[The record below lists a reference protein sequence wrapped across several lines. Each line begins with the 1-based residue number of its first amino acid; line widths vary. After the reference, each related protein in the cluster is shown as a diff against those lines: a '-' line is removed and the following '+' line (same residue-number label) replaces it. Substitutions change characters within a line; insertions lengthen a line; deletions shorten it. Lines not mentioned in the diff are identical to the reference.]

1 MIFKQQLTDIST
13 VLNNTG
19 NTTKLLISFNALDD
33 AQQKVLLS
41 SSLLSEKQKEQCI
54 TMATLS
60 ATNTKYTA
68 EQLAKATGIS
78 TETLAN
84 WGLIESTD
92 ALTVSE
98 LAERAASDAQAKTVL
113 DKIIAQNAEVVA
125 NGEITASNTALAAS
139 EGGVTLA
146 TGAFTTAIKA
156 NIKAMIAWMTTTPLG
171 WLTMLVGGVVLAVK
185 AYDFFTVS
193 VEEANEA
200 MDEAIGEYE
209 SAKSSLENISS
220 KLEEQKKQLD
230 ELLAKDKLTYAE
242 KGQLEELKKITKEL
256 LIQQEIEEKR
266 TNKASK
272 EAAEKTIDAYETQYG
287 GYDLSRGYVER
298 RLNDGNFSMPYENDI
313 VSNMDAYLSVKNE
326 YEKAQEE
333 FLHATL
339 NDEDTTQ
346 IEQDIQ
352 DYIDLM
358 DEYSINLDDDISDLQ
373 EKRLALEDEYN
384 KAVEK
389 QNSGTEPLTT
399 LDKKVIST
407 YESISDSIKMIYE
420 YTNQNDWNN
429 MEIENIFNTEG
440 IEKTKEELIEMAK
453 AGELTPETI
462 SSYKNLN
469 NAIEESEIFL
479 KEGQTAARAF
489 CDGINANVEATE
501 KMSNNMREL
510 KNSFP
515 DRFQTLWNSEDFS
528 DAQKD
533 LAKLS
538 KESGIT
544 AKDILSLARENSD
557 LATLLDES
565 GISAQ
570 FAATCFQ
577 RVCDGADGFSAITD
591 DARALDQVL
600 HEMDG
605 SLQGVAASKS
615 AYDKAMEQD
624 DYNAGFKDYQDAYKS
639 AMEMFENGDYGK
651 HFRSAMEYLL
661 GDDSYTMSIEEL
673 KNAMDGLKNVFGEG
687 ATNGLEFLDK
697 LYEKKD
703 ILDGMGSSLEKL
715 SDGSYDFDLKPEEF
729 EKIGDA
735 LGMTKE
741 EVAACTNA
749 LGMFGNY
756 ASYDIGELENT
767 LKGMSVAAKDGK
779 DSLLSLQGVQSMLS
793 NMGKNGYEIYHIM
806 QDIQGMDGIRLLDF
820 SADDEGSLDSIIS
833 QLKELEMIEINGNSI
848 NVDSLVENLRGSF
861 NMATEDIATFI
872 NSLNRDY
879 NFEDAEGKA
888 LSLNEAITKAQTSEN
903 DAASESIDKVGES
916 AEDAKD
922 NVQELNS
929 QKTTG
934 IQGEFTNLAGK
945 IREVANEI
953 LSVTQQVDTLNNKT
967 LTGVTNSGSQG
978 TANTMVTGKAGN
990 VIKGTVKKITG
1001 KADASGNIGVKS
1013 NETALINELGNETI
1027 IDPKSGTYE
1036 VVEGGAQ
1043 FRKLKK
1049 GQIVLNH
1056 LQTKALLAKGK
1067 IDSFGKMMFGGNA
1080 SLKGKSYASGTAGG
1094 KNPATKKPYG
1104 NKSND
1109 KSGSSKDSKDA
1120 KDETIKEFSEVF
1132 DWIERRIKKF
1142 QRSFDKWV
1150 KQAETAVTSN
1160 FVNKYYKK
1168 AQSSAKNQLSTYGK
1182 AYSRYMKEANAVGL
1196 DEKYARKVRNG
1207 TINIEEIRAKGTEE
1221 DVKKYEELADRI
1233 KEYQDWYDKA
1243 QDAMD
1248 SFLET
1253 AEKLYNLPLEKAAR
1267 KVDIFRDAIDLLG
1280 KEIDNETDYT
1290 KKNKKIDRQTQKEK
1304 KILDANK
1311 AASTESK
1318 KSLSSAK
1325 KELRK
1330 NRNLNADDGITK
1342 KERTAIR
1349 KAAKGN
1355 KEVNLSYFKENSAGY
1370 KAAVKYNEAL
1380 KARKKALND
1389 AKSAQQDYDAWEV
1402 EASKLKF
1409 DNIAD
1414 HYSKE
1419 VQMIGYDMSALDDRI
1434 SEIEASGRK
1443 VYKSYYEDQKKVNAQ
1458 KLAQYQS
1465 EKAALEQ
1472 SIQNIKKGTDEWY
1485 DAYDQIQQ
1493 VSSSISECTKET
1505 YELNDAISQLH
1516 FDMVDDT
1523 TEGIKRIITEQEFL
1537 RGLFAHE
1544 KNTDKKT
1551 GGLTDAGLANL
1562 GSLSAGYNLS
1572 KENASRLAAEVAE
1585 LQRMLDAGE
1594 TYSSLLGIEL
1604 NSIDNVEKRL
1614 NEARATEQEW
1624 VKERYDNASAI
1635 HGIMEELYNAELDY
1649 LKELVD
1655 AKKEALDAEKDL
1667 HDYQKTIS
1675 EKTEGIAA
1683 IQKQIAAYS
1692 GDTSEEG
1699 RAKLQRLQKELD
1711 DKKDDLKETEYDR
1724 YVSDQKE
1731 MLDDLYDEYSKNM
1744 EEKLEDFMAI
1754 VQEGLDKADDNMSA
1768 IRDFLGEVASRNGY
1782 EAATKGLFD
1791 SKFVLNGSDG
1801 TTSNTGIGDNAKDTA
1816 SQVADREGK
1825 RYDPTRQETVQPTDP
1840 PFEGNKLTKHES
1852 DDVVKSN
1859 VKQYIGEAAIKAKE
1873 KKKEYS
1879 DVSQKVYEN
1888 KAKSYKGTGKVLSTA
1903 AMKGLARLLGVE
1915 YDNASKNGRLY
1926 KKLKSIKFP
1935 GFRKGGVVS
1944 VDDIEKQVHENGD
1957 DGLVSVK
1964 NGEGILNLE
1973 QTEMMRKFAEHM
1985 PDFMNAYNPGN
1996 LVPVANPL
2004 ENLKAV
2010 SNARSMNNVVNIENL
2025 ALPNVTNY
2033 DEFKDRM
2040 FHDMQS
2046 DKKYIQF
2053 INDSSMNRTN
2063 GAGRLAKNRIPL

>member
-1 MIFKQQLTDIST
+1 MIFKTINSSVDETRKTLALFNKDWGTYKRNWQNANGVFGKIGSVFTPANAITKSDIEAIKAYNSQIDSCVTSQTAFNRTMLNASPAAQNLVASYNGGKVSAQGMATAQNAAKASTIGLTIAQT
-13 VLNNTG
+13 ALNAAIG
-19 NTTKLLISFNALDD
+19 MGIGLLISLVVKGIDKLVHANEEAIEKAEELRRKYEEFKSTNESNISTLKGLKKEFEELSKGVSQYGDNISLTTEQYERYKEIIQQIVGMSPSLTEGYSTENGYIADKNGLLERAIELQEQEHRNELRKITNLDNLKTSMSGYIAKYKEAFNGGLVTDDMSATVTREFTNLKKAIYEIFNTNNRSDFSSEDMIRQIMSSIGIEDIEAEMAKYYNEYGSFQSQDFWKEYADIIAKNIEVITNSLSSDIVGLDD
-33 AQQKVLLS
+33 TVFDQNKEKVDSAAQSYLDMKDAISMANESIQRDLGYIAEYADGYSNLSTEQQKFVNEFLKGYDISDIMSESNNPFNQGWKFDEDKMASVKSQITKFVEALSQDETTKTALADLYAIPTDEQSISEFINQFRKSLEVVKAYCQENGIEIPIAITDSEQTINDLEAQYQRAVDFAKDKFEGYDPTTFFKEHSINTQEEIDAWQEIAQGARDAAEAEREYIQGSTLNKNPISSFQEAFDSLDTDIQQKLLD
-41 SSLLSEKQKEQCI
+41 
-54 TMATLS
+54 
-60 ATNTKYTA
+60 
-68 EQLAKATGIS
+68 LAKS
-78 TETLAN
+78 
-84 WGLIESTD
+84 
-92 ALTVSE
+92 
-98 LAERAASDAQAKTVL
+98 
-113 DKIIAQNAEVVA
+113 
-125 NGEITASNTALAAS
+125 GEITAETMSSTEEYNTLLS
-139 EGGVTLA
+139 Q
-146 TGAFTTAIKA
+146 TGLSA
-156 NIKAMIAWMTTTPLG
+156 
-171 WLTMLVGGVVLAVK
+171 
-185 AYDFFTVS
+185 
-193 VEEANEA
+193 
-200 MDEAIGEYE
+200 E
-209 SAKSSLENISS
+209 SAKNQILDMLSIQEKLAGAANGLEKLKSSYEEFKDLGFVTAQSIESLPDAFKELEGYDLFSEIVGDPTQGKEAIQQAFNDIVKEYIFSQDTLQGLVDAS
-220 KLEEQKKQLD
+220 ESQIQSYIANLKEMGVTNAEEVVNTTIRVLNQEN
-230 ELLAKDKLTYAE
+230 ELLNAAEKEYMNYLEAKDGYDEEYIKSATSKNSQLVSALGDAYKGDYDNWCNLLSKKAQAYNKFVTSLKSASNTNSSGEPLSAKGQAE
-242 KGQLEELKKITKEL
+242 KIIRETNNGTKNVYDPSAKKGAGYFQANPKPGDYTKAQVDSAREYLKQYEEINKLKEELKFDL
-256 LIQQEIEEKR
+256 
-266 TNKASK
+266 S
-272 EAAEKTIDAYETQYG
+272 TIDTNYG
-287 GYDLSRGYVER
+287 
-298 RLNDGNFSMPYENDI
+298 F
-313 VSNMDAYLSVKNE
+313 
-326 YEKAQEE
+326 
-333 FLHATL
+333 
-339 NDEDTTQ
+339 
-346 IEQDIQ
+346 
-352 DYIDLM
+352 DY
-358 DEYSINLDDDISDLQ
+358 SP
-373 EKRLALEDEYN
+373 KGR
-384 KAVEK
+384 
-389 QNSGTEPLTT
+389 
-399 LDKKVIST
+399 
-407 YESISDSIKMIYE
+407 
-420 YTNQNDWNN
+420 
-429 MEIENIFNTEG
+429 
-440 IEKTKEELIEMAK
+440 
-453 AGELTPETI
+453 
-462 SSYKNLN
+462 
-469 NAIEESEIFL
+469 
-479 KEGQTAARAF
+479 
-489 CDGINANVEATE
+489 
-501 KMSNNMREL
+501 
-510 KNSFP
+510 
-515 DRFQTLWNSEDFS
+515 
-528 DAQKD
+528 
-533 LAKLS
+533 
-538 KESGIT
+538 
-544 AKDILSLARENSD
+544 
-557 LATLLDES
+557 
-565 GISAQ
+565 
-570 FAATCFQ
+570 
-577 RVCDGADGFSAITD
+577 
-591 DARALDQVL
+591 
-600 HEMDG
+600 
-605 SLQGVAASKS
+605 
-615 AYDKAMEQD
+615 
-624 DYNAGFKDYQDAYKS
+624 
-639 AMEMFENGDYGK
+639 
-651 HFRSAMEYLL
+651 
-661 GDDSYTMSIEEL
+661 
-673 KNAMDGLKNVFGEG
+673 
-687 ATNGLEFLDK
+687 
-697 LYEKKD
+697 
-703 ILDGMGSSLEKL
+703 
-715 SDGSYDFDLKPEEF
+715 SDG
-729 EKIGDA
+729 
-735 LGMTKE
+735 
-741 EVAACTNA
+741 
-749 LGMFGNY
+749 
-756 ASYDIGELENT
+756 
-767 LKGMSVAAKDGK
+767 
-779 DSLLSLQGVQSMLS
+779 
-793 NMGKNGYEIYHIM
+793 
-806 QDIQGMDGIRLLDF
+806 
-820 SADDEGSLDSIIS
+820 
-833 QLKELEMIEINGNSI
+833 
-848 NVDSLVENLRGSF
+848 
-861 NMATEDIATFI
+861 
-872 NSLNRDY
+872 
-879 NFEDAEGKA
+879 
-888 LSLNEAITKAQTSEN
+888 
-903 DAASESIDKVGES
+903 
-916 AEDAKD
+916 
-922 NVQELNS
+922 
-929 QKTTG
+929 
-934 IQGEFTNLAGK
+934 
-945 IREVANEI
+945 
-953 LSVTQQVDTLNNKT
+953 
-967 LTGVTNSGSQG
+967 
-978 TANTMVTGKAGN
+978 
-990 VIKGTVKKITG
+990 
-1001 KADASGNIGVKS
+1001 
-1013 NETALINELGNETI
+1013 
-1027 IDPKSGTYE
+1027 KSGTD
-1036 VVEGGAQ
+1036 
-1043 FRKLKK
+1043 KK
-1049 GQIVLNH
+1049 DTAKEET
-1056 LQTKALLAKGK
+1056 TK
-1067 IDSFGKMMFGGNA
+1067 D
-1080 SLKGKSYASGTAGG
+1080 
-1094 KNPATKKPYG
+1094 
-1104 NKSND
+1104 
-1109 KSGSSKDSKDA
+1109 
-1120 KDETIKEFSEVF
+1120 FSETF

-1142 QRSFDKWV
+1142 QRAFDKWL
-1150 KQAETAVTSN
+1150 KQAETAVTSG
-1160 FVNKYYKK
+1160 FINKYYKK
-1168 AQSSAKNQLSTYGK
+1168 AFSSAKSQLSIYGK
-1182 AYSRYMKEANAVGL
+1182 AYNRYMAEANAVDL
-1196 DEKYARKVRNG
+1196 DEKYAKKVRNG
-1207 TINIEEIRAKGTEE
+1207 TIDLEEIHAHGTEE
-1221 DVKKYEELADRI
+1221 EVKKYEELAEKI
-1233 KEYQDWYDKA
+1233 KKYQDYYDKA
-1243 QDAMD
+1243 QDSMN
-1248 SFLET
+1248 SFAET